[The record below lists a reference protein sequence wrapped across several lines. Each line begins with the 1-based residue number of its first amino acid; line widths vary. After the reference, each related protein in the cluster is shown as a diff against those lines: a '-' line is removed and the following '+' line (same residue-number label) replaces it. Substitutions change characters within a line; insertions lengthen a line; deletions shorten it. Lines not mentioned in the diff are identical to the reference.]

1 MMGEGLL
8 LFHSSDSVNQRTV
21 QCQGMESMA
30 SVCHFP
36 LLYTTQNHDVQS
48 QHPRVQILAVILV
61 VFAEIHSIPELSM
74 HAVNG
79 NGNLIPIHHRQ
90 SLEYDSDPLI
100 SEVPSLRY
108 PHDLQWTLLTTQW
121 MEPHF

>member
-61 VFAEIHSIPELSM
+61 VFAEIHSIPEQSM

-90 SLEYDSDPLI
+90 
-100 SEVPSLRY
+100 
-108 PHDLQWTLLTTQW
+108 W
-121 MEPHF
+121 MEPHFQRFPICPHDVESERKYLNATIVAGER